1 MTPEAGALLAVLQL
15 FGLGLMCGAAVRL
28 TR

>member
-1 MTPEAGALLAVLQL
+1 MTPDGSAVLALLQML
-15 FGLGLMCGAAVRL
+15 GLGLMCGAAVRL